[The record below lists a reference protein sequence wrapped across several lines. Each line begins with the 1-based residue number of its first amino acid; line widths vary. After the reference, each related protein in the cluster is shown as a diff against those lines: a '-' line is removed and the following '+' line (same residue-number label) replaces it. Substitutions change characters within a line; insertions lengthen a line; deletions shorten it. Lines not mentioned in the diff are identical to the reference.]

1 MGDDHWAPDGADL
14 LVDVLGW
21 LLVQGTQRL
30 FMVPSHVVFSLST
43 AVLALGETCE
53 YYFELHLKLNFP
65 PLLSVI
71 VQLSVLIFL

>member
-14 LVDVLGW
+14 LVDMLGW
-21 LLVQGTQRL
+21 LLVQGTQSL
-30 FMVPSHVVFSLST
+30 FMATSHVTFSLSS
-43 AVLALGETCE
+43 AVLAWGETCE

-65 PLLSVI
+65 PFLSVI

>member
-21 LLVQGTQRL
+21 LLVQGTQSL
-30 FMVPSHVVFSLST
+30 FMATSHVTFSLSS
-43 AVLALGETCE
+43 AGLAWRETCE